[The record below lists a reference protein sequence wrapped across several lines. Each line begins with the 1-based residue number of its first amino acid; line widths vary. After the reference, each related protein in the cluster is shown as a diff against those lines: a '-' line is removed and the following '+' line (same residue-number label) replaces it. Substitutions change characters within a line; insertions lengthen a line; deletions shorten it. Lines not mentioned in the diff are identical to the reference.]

1 MSQRD
6 RTLVGGRGE
15 QRLRD
20 IEDKVTRSNENLI
33 GVPRVK
39 GMKQGQYSQ
48 QFLFKLSK
56 TKKRSSKYPRILI
69 NSK

>member
-1 MSQRD
+1 MSQRQNI
-6 RTLVGGRGE
+6 GGGSGE

-39 GMKQGQYSQ
+39 GMKKQGQYSQ
-48 QFLFKLSK
+48 QFLVKLSK